1 MLEHDIVVEDRL
13 VALLA
18 VGEFVWALFT
28 AETCELRESDSYDAG
43 LDEYHLVNCG
53 IFLGHDAVFWV
64 VVREEPWLHTF
75 IEKVDEVSVLLDA
88 EVL

>member
-18 VGEFVWALFT
+18 VGKFVRALFT
-28 AETCELRESDSYDAG
+28 AETCELRESDRYDAG
-43 LDEYHLVNCG
+43 LDEYHLVNRSV
-53 IFLGHDAVFWV
+53 FLGHDAVFCV
-64 VVREEPWLHTF
+64 VVREESWLQAL
-75 IEKVDEVSVLLDA
+75 IEKVNEVSVLPDA